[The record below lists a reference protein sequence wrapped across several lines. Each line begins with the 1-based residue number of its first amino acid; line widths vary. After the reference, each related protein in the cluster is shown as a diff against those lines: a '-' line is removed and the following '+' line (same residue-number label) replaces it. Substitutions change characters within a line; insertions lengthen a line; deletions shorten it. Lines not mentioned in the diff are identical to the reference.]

1 MHCSALCM
9 CQCECECAL
18 AQAVKIVD
26 VLWNCQSHRC
36 AIEYVFQ
43 RGLHKYCVSNM
54 HLNHVTQWSF
64 HDENWSI
71 GCRFRQLMALI
82 ESVLDRACY
91 RARIVCTAV
100 RLYGTWLE
108 NTAFNA
114 SIFIHS
120 KCHLHAIRQFVNLNK
135 LLRLS
140 MTCFFFCFFFLHSF
154 CYSFIF
160 NQNYRCTHENLNI
173 V

>member
-1 MHCSALCM
+1 M
-9 CQCECECAL
+9 CFGTVNRIDVQL
-18 AQAVKIVD
+18 NMYFSVD
-26 VLWNCQSHRC
+26 YTSTVLEIC
-36 AIEYVFQ
+36 I
-43 RGLHKYCVSNM
+43 
-54 HLNHVTQWSF
+54 LNHVTQWSF

-160 NQNYRCTHENLNI
+160 NQNYRCSHENLNI

>member
-100 RLYGTWLE
+100 RHVVRKHCVQCV
-108 NTAFNA
+108 N
-114 SIFIHS
+114 IHPFEMPS
-120 KCHLHAIRQFVNLNK
+120 ACNSPICKF
-135 LLRLS
+135 
-140 MTCFFFCFFFLHSF
+140 
-154 CYSFIF
+154 
-160 NQNYRCTHENLNI
+160 E
-173 V
+173 